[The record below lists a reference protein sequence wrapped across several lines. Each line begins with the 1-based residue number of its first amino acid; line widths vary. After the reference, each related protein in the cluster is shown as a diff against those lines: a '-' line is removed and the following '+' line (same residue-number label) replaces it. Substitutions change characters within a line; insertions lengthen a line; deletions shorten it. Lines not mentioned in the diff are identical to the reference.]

1 MFSGA
6 VLVDWFFA
14 VVIFVVASVGGDVDG
29 NGNVMV
35 IW

>member
-14 VVIFVVASVGGDVDG
+14 VIFVVASVGGDVDG